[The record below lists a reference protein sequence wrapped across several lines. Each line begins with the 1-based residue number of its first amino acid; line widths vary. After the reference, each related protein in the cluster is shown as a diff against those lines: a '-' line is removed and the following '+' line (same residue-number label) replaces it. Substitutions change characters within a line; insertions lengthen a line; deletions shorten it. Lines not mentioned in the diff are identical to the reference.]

1 MQVPVT
7 AQVHSQEATCHW
19 VLTHPTRS
27 YKGLVPC
34 GRQCRVSAILHP
46 RQHLLPIDFLIF
58 VNVIQF
64 AFPWSFKRVGN
75 LGDGDFGWPFFFK
88 EEGTVGL
95 GKSPPSWGFIFLI
108 WTTETRCFV
117 VLPLDYNPLG
127 LGPCFLQLSIFSS
140 GPAPKMVSSCVCH
153 IYWMKAIIHQV
164 VL

>member
-19 VLTHPTRS
+19 VLTHPTGS
-27 YKGLVPC
+27 YKGLVPW
-34 GRQCRVSAILHP
+34 RHSVRYSPSSPTLASYRLFNFYQCNSVCISL
-46 RQHLLPIDFLIF
+46 
-58 VNVIQF
+58 VIQESGQF
-64 AFPWSFKRVGN
+64 RWWWLWVT
-75 LGDGDFGWPFFFK
+75 FFFK

-95 GKSPPSWGFIFLI
+95 GKSLPSWGFIFLI
-108 WTTETRCFV
+108 WTIETRCFV

-140 GPAPKMVSSCVCH
+140 GPAPKMVSTCVCH